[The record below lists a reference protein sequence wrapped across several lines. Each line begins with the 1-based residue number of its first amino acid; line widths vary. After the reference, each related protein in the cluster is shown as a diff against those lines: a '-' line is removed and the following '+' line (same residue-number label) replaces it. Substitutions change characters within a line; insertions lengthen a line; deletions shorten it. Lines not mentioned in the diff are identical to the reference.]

1 MIEIVTGTLINEDK
15 FLIGQR
21 TSDNPNL
28 PNYWELPGGKIDP
41 TDETPDHAIKREWKE
56 ELDID
61 VTTYHLI
68 PPREMGEYMV
78 YPFLLKYQSGKAK
91 MNAHQE
97 VRFITFDEINDYK
110 FTSISQKVIHI
121 IKNSYKL
128 FFNKRT

>member
-41 TDETPDHAIKREWKE
+41 TDKTPDDAIKREWKE

-61 VTTYHLI
+61 VT
-68 PPREMGEYMV
+68 
-78 YPFLLKYQSGKAK
+78 S
-91 MNAHQE
+91 
-97 VRFITFDEINDYK
+97 
-110 FTSISQKVIHI
+110 
-121 IKNSYKL
+121 
-128 FFNKRT
+128 